1 MQWVFTHSYS
11 KMMRPSQIGFYE
23 FNLRAC
29 GNLHINWFM
38 VGIIK
43 MSGQTG
49 NANHG
54 DIFIPCKL
62 IAPFEN

>member
-1 MQWVFTHSYS
+1 
-11 KMMRPSQIGFYE
+11 MMRPSQIGFYE

-62 IAPFEN
+62 IAPFKN